1 MKPNQSNYLVPV
13 IAVLAFSIS
22 GGFADSVAGPVG
34 SAFAYQGRLNDGG
47 QPANGTYDVMFA
59 LYAAPS
65 PSGGAQVGTAITNLN
80 LVVSNGLFNVT
91 IDFGAD
97 AFNGDARWL
106 QIGVRTN
113 GSSSDFQY
121 LTPLQALQPQ
131 PYALYTLKA
140 GTATVASNLVDGT
153 YWGALNL
160 SNPSNTVAGT
170 FTGHVTGDVVGNV
183 TGDLSGNAATATV
196 ATDFSGPLAGDVTGT
211 QNATVVSSVGGLSA
225 AQVASGASAANG
237 ATAVNTPD
245 AIVKRDSLGN
255 FAAGSI
261 TAAGVSGD
269 GSGLTGLD
277 ASQLASGTL
286 ADSHLSTNVALLNA
300 PQTFSG
306 SNLFSGVVQLTNTS
320 NAFFGTFTGDGGG
333 MSNLSV
339 SAANVL
345 GPLPSAQLSGTLPSG
360 LLAGSYSNPLAFNN
374 PANTFAGTFTGNGS
388 SLIGMNPASLS
399 PGTAAI
405 DISGNAATA
414 TTAANASAAVTAN
427 NFSGVLAGDVTGLQ
441 SATIVQKISGVQVSP
456 TSPSASQFLRY
467 DGSQW
472 VPGGVALETDVTGT
486 LADSQLSANVGLL
499 SANQVFSGS
508 NRFSGIVE
516 MTNTANTFAGGFIG
530 NGAGLTA
537 LNPASLSAG
546 TAAINIS
553 GNAVTATTANTAAS
567 AATAAIAGSAANFT
581 GSLAGDVTGNQGTT
595 VVGQIRGTPVSGAAP
610 AANQHL
616 RYDGSQWA
624 PGNVALATDTTG
636 ILADSHLSTNV
647 GLLNANQIFS
657 GSNWFSG
664 VVQLTNTANAF
675 SGTLSG
681 NGAGLTNLTVNAANV
696 VGTLPATQLIGP
708 LPANLLVGTYPN
720 ALTLNNPANSFI
732 GNGAGLTGVNAN
744 TLAGLGAA
752 SFWQLG
758 GNAGTTVG
766 VNFVGTTD
774 NQPLEFKVN
783 GVRALRLEPNGSGA
797 PNVVG
802 GASVNLVNPGTVGA
816 IIGGGG
822 AMIYNGLS
830 YTNEVASDFGTI
842 GGGLGNTIST
852 NSPGSTIGGGEQN
865 LINSPHDYQSGVP
878 YATIGGGYVNVVA
891 STNSTIAGGCSN
903 FVDSQYAFVGGG
915 MQNSISRY
923 GNGGSL
929 FYELPTPASG
939 STIAG
944 GIQNNIEDGPDGPV
958 HPPVEWM
965 GDAPGLN
972 TVGGGSGNLIAAGE
986 GGGAYG
992 NTVAGGVNNGMFG
1005 WHFFETIGG
1014 GSQNFIGDA
1023 DYSIVFG
1030 CTIAG
1035 GYSNVIVGSFFDTC
1049 TIGGG
1054 WGNIV
1059 GNFNGFHSG
1068 CTIGGGIDNFVYG
1081 EGGTV
1086 AGGSGNSISCAD
1098 PYYPVAPC
1106 TIAGGE
1112 ANDIYD
1118 SDYATVSGGLS
1129 NSVSGDFG
1137 TIAGGQNNFAT
1148 TNAYAAGYRAKAVHS
1163 GAFVWAGGNT
1173 NDFFSS
1179 SENTFNIYATRGV
1192 LVNYGGQ
1199 DSDGNGLQ
1207 WLVLGSQTP
1216 GKVINVYN
1224 GAYLSTG
1231 GSWVNVCDR
1240 NAKKEFEPVNSREV
1254 LERVSKLPLATW
1266 SYRSETEP
1274 ARHLGP
1280 VAQDFHA
1287 AFGLGVDDK
1296 HIAALDSSGV
1306 ALAAIQGLNHKVE
1319 EQMKAK
1325 DAEIEELKQAVS
1337 ELRKLVSTLA
1347 QKSNGGGE

>member
-13 IAVLAFSIS
+13 IAVLASSIS
-22 GGFADSVAGPVG
+22 GVFADSVAGPVG

-196 ATDFSGPLAGDVTGT
+196 ACAFSGPLAGDVTGT

-320 NAFFGTFTGDGGG
+320 NALFGTFTGDGGG

-414 TTAANASAAVTAN
+414 TTAASASAAVTAN

-553 GNAVTATTANTAAS
+553 GNAATATTANTAAS
-567 AATAAIAGSAANFT
+567 AATASTAGSAANFT
-581 GSLAGDVTGNQGTT
+581 GSLAGDVTGTQGTT

-610 AANQHL
+610 SANQHL
-616 RYDGSQWA
+616 RYDGSQWV

-657 GSNWFSG
+657 GSNRFSG
-664 VVQLTNTANAF
+664 MVQLTNTANAF
-675 SGTLSG
+675 SGTFSG
-681 NGAGLTNLTVNAANV
+681 NGAGLTSLTVNAANV
-696 VGTLPATQLIGP
+696 VGPLPATQLIGP

-720 ALTLNNPANSFI
+720 ALTLNNPANSLI

-758 GNAGTTVG
+758 GNGGTTAG
-766 VNFVGTTD
+766 GNFLGTTD
-774 NQPLEFKVN
+774 DQPLEFKVSDM
-783 GVRALRLEPNGSGA
+783 RALRLEPNTNGA
-797 PNVVG
+797 PNLIGGSPMNYVLPGVVG
-802 GASVNLVNPGTVGA
+802 ATINGGGLGEGTESNSISSDFGS
-816 IIGGGG
+816 IGGGSGNIIDDPKYYQMNGGFTTDWAQFSTIGGGRLNTISAADGMNGPAPYSVIAGGCSNTILAESSAIAGG
-822 AMIYNGLS
+822 AGNGIGGEDLYS
-830 YTNEVASDFGTI
+830 VGHFIGGGIGNFINYQNWCSTISGGEGNFLDSSDSTISGGYGNRIIWMGPTYGNSIGGGSGNYIRAFNEATI
-842 GGGLGNTIST
+842 GGGLGNTITINGFGQATISGGANNT
-852 NSPGSTIGGGEQN
+852 ITGQGMSTIGGGQGN
-865 LINSPHDYQSGVP
+865 
-878 YATIGGGYVNVVA
+878 YVEA
-891 STNSTIAGGCSN
+891 AYC
-903 FVDSQYAFVGGG
+903 
-915 MQNSISRY
+915 
-923 GNGGSL
+923 
-929 FYELPTPASG
+929 
-939 STIAG
+939 
-944 GIQNNIEDGPDGPV
+944 NI
-958 HPPVEWM
+958 
-965 GDAPGLN
+965 
-972 TVGGGSGNLIAAGE
+972 
-986 GGGAYG
+986 
-992 NTVAGGVNNGMFG
+992 
-1005 WHFFETIGG
+1005 
-1014 GSQNFIGDA
+1014 
-1023 DYSIVFG
+1023 
-1030 CTIAG
+1030 
-1035 GYSNVIVGSFFDTC
+1035 
-1049 TIGGG
+1049 
-1054 WGNIV
+1054 
-1059 GNFNGFHSG
+1059 
-1068 CTIGGGIDNFVYG
+1068 
-1081 EGGTV
+1081 
-1086 AGGSGNSISCAD
+1086 
-1098 PYYPVAPC
+1098 
-1106 TIAGGE
+1106 
-1112 ANDIYD
+1112 
-1118 SDYATVSGGLS
+1118 SGGQS
-1129 NSVSGDFG
+1129 NSVFGDFG
-1137 TIAGGQNNFAT
+1137 TIPGGQNNFAT
-1148 TNAYAAGYRAKAVHS
+1148 NYAFAAGYRAKAVHS
-1163 GAFVWAGGNT
+1163 GTFVWAGGNT
-1173 NDFFSS
+1173 SDFPSAA
-1179 SENTFNIYATRGV
+1179 ENTVNFHAARGV

-1199 DSDGNGLQ
+1199 DSQGNGLQ
-1207 WLVLGSQTP
+1207 WLVLGSQTA
-1216 GKVINVYN
+1216 GRVINVYN
-1224 GAYLSTG
+1224 GAYLSEG
-1231 GSWVNVCDR
+1231 GSWVDVCDR

-1287 AFGLGVDDK
+1287 AFSLGVDDK

-1319 EQMKAK
+1319 EQLKAK